1 MRRSIPLVL
10 LPLFLCNADAAA
22 QTGPVDGTTP
32 SADGVPIHYQ
42 VRGEGEPTLV
52 LIHGWMNTMEIWGRH
67 LETLPATH
75 RVVAIE
81 LAGHGSSGRDRAE
94 WTMDAFGEDVVAVVE
109 ALGLEEVVLV
119 GFSMGAIAALE
130 AAERMP
136 GRTLGVVFVDQ
147 FNDEDRAMTK
157 ASARQI
163 EDAFRANWGD
173 SAFVRAFAFS
183 PDAPNE
189 LVYGV
194 TASLPEEPEE
204 RYFEMLPNVTGWIEA
219 EFESTLRGLDVPVAA
234 INSTR
239 VPTDVEAMRD
249 LAPGFTL
256 DTLQGLG
263 HAGVLLRRTEA
274 FDARLLGIVD
284 RFTGAPE

>member
-1 MRRSIPLVL
+1 MRRSVLLLL
-10 LPLFLCNADAAA
+10 LPLFFSCAGDPAPA
-22 QTGPVDGTTP
+22 GPVEGTTP

-81 LAGHGSSGRDRAE
+81 LAGHGSSGRDRSE
-94 WTMDAFGEDVVAVVE
+94 WTMDAFGQDVVAVVD
-109 ALGLEEVVLV
+109 ALGLDRVVLV

-136 GRTLGVVFVDQ
+136 DRTLGVVFVDM
-147 FNDEDRAMTK
+147 FNDEDRAMTE
-157 ASARQI
+157 AFAPEI
-163 EDAFRANWGD
+163 ERMFRENWGD
-173 SAFVRAFAFS
+173 TAFIRAFAFS
-183 PDAPNE
+183 PGAPNE

-194 TASLPEEPEE
+194 TESLPEEPEE
-204 RYFEMLPNVTGWIEA
+204 HYFDMLPYMTRWVET
-219 EFESTLRGLDVPVAA
+219 EFEPTLRGLDVPVAA

-239 VPTDVEAMRD
+239 IPTDVEAMRE

-263 HAGVLLRRTEA
+263 HAGVLLQRTEA

-284 RFTGAPE
+284 GFTGGPQ